1 MFRVQCLTKF
11 LKYYTYSNLTTLLLF
26 NLDLTASTM
35 PNKYTYVFFLNY
47 VLHLWGYVIYYVT
60 VEPTFMKIKNFYANR
75 LSSIPCR
82 AEKTLKNKVAAFSGL
97 VVMQRNFCWLN
108 YQLLQ
113 STISFTWAGSNW
125 SNSLHDTSYITKK
138 MQS

>member
-35 PNKYTYVFFLNY
+35 RNKYTNVFFLNY

-82 AEKTLKNKVAAFSGL
+82 AEKTLKNKVAAFSAL

-113 STISFTWAGSNW
+113 STICFTWAGSNW
-125 SNSLHDTSYITKK
+125 SNSLHDTSCITKK